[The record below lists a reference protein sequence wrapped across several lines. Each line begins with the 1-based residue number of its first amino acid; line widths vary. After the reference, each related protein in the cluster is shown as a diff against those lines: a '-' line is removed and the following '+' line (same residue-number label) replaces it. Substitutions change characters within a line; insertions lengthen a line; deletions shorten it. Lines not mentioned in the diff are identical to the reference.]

1 MEQSS
6 QTEKQEDK
14 FEIEWQAPE
23 YFHYQKD
30 VSWYWLVLILG
41 IVTIVFALW
50 QKNFLFAVF
59 VIIAEVLLFY
69 WGRTQ
74 PRVIEFK
81 LSERGLEFDKKLY
94 PYDEFVYFSVNENT
108 GTDNF
113 GQIAFKTKSH
123 FKSLLDICIDKD
135 KIASIREKLAKYLE
149 EHEHEENIVDSFLKL
164 FRF

>member
-74 PRVIEFK
+74 PRVI
-81 LSERGLEFDKKLY
+81 
-94 PYDEFVYFSVNENT
+94 
-108 GTDNF
+108 
-113 GQIAFKTKSH
+113 
-123 FKSLLDICIDKD
+123 
-135 KIASIREKLAKYLE
+135 
-149 EHEHEENIVDSFLKL
+149 
-164 FRF
+164 